1 MSKEKYSSARSCSP
15 FDDSDAERLRRM
27 GLLTESGAPD
37 RDAAAVAAH
46 LYAGLFYDSL
56 CDFHS
61 DMGGVTAVCRE
72 LLEYVG
78 MKDPRRP
85 FLAICSAYDAI
96 YCALPDVMWWI
107 AGNLQLVSCF
117 TDDFIKCL
125 AEFSAESEEM

>member
-15 FDDSDAERLRRM
+15 FDDSAAERLRRM

-61 DMGGVTAVCRE
+61 DMGGVTAGNCW
-72 LLEYVG
+72 
-78 MKDPRRP
+78 
-85 FLAICSAYDAI
+85 S
-96 YCALPDVMWWI
+96 MW
-107 AGNLQLVSCF
+107 
-117 TDDFIKCL
+117 
-125 AEFSAESEEM
+125 E